1 MKRSVQVKN
10 RDVNQNLR
18 LFRQEAEEFVKDLLA
33 AVGDGSAAK
42 MRGPLLAAVDLEAR
56 ILSRAERVSSGQSAG
71 PSGQPG
77 RSTDTPELAAAVLH
91 YFKCVG
97 HLASCAAD
105 LRYFFA
111 IKSRFSV
118 H

>member
-1 MKRSVQVKN
+1 MKRIVQVKN

-33 AVGDGSAAK
+33 AVSDGSAAK

-77 RSTDTPELAAAVLH
+77 RSTDTPDLAAAVLH

-105 LRYFFA
+105 LRYIFA